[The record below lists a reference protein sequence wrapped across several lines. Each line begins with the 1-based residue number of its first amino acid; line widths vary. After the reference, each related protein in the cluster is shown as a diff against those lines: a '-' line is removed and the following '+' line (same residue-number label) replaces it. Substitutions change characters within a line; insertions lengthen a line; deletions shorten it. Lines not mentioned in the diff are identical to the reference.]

1 MCLFRCRFYTT
12 VGDAR
17 ASGRCPVEVPF
28 NSKTRLPK
36 VPSADEFFGVTNLEV
51 KLLYPIV
58 PLIGI
63 LVGDFRGMHEKVAL
77 NPRVLPIRQA
87 QRVCSGVSAAVLD
100 SGFRQPAPQ
109 QSEESGPQKHAH
121 GG

>member
-1 MCLFRCRFYTT
+1 MCLFRCRFYTA
-12 VGDAR
+12 VGDGR
-17 ASGRCPVEVPF
+17 ASGRCTVDRCTVEMLF

-63 LVGDFRGMHEKVAL
+63 PVGDFRGMHEEFVPQ
-77 NPRVLPIRQA
+77 PRV
-87 QRVCSGVSAAVLD
+87 
-100 SGFRQPAPQ
+100 FTQ
-109 QSEESGPQKHAH
+109 QSGTAH
-121 GG
+121 MI

>member
-1 MCLFRCRFYTT
+1 MCLFRCRFYTA
-12 VGDAR
+12 VGDGR
-17 ASGRCPVEVPF
+17 ASGRCTVDRCTVEMLF

-63 LVGDFRGMHEKVAL
+63 PVGDFRGMHEEFVPQ
-77 NPRVLPIRQA
+77 PRVFTHQTGTASKLW
-87 QRVCSGVSAAVLD
+87 CLSD
-100 SGFRQPAPQ
+100 GFRQRF
-109 QSEESGPQKHAH
+109 
-121 GG
+121 